1 MNQKIKNQEII
12 NPQEFTLE
20 ELSTYNGS
28 NGKPA
33 YVAINGVVHDLSKV
47 TAWGGG
53 THFGLYAGKDLSTEF
68 KECHQ
73 GMQLILDMLPQVGVL
88 KK

>member
-1 MNQKIKNQEII
+1 MSQDNMV
-12 NPQEFTLE
+12 PREFTME
-20 ELSTYNGS
+20 ELSTYNGL

-33 YVAINGVVHDLSKV
+33 YVAINGVVHDLSKEI
-47 TAWGGG
+47 AWKDG
-53 THFGLYAGKDLSTEF
+53 THFGLYAGKDLSAEF

-73 GMQLILDMLPQVGVL
+73 GMKLILDMLPQVGIL

>member
-1 MNQKIKNQEII
+1 MNQDVIVPK
-12 NPQEFTLE
+12 EFTIE
-20 ELSTYNGS
+20 ELSSYNGT

-33 YVAINGVVHDLSKV
+33 YVAINGVVHDMSKI
-47 TAWGGG
+47 TAWRGG

-73 GMQLILDMLPQVGVL
+73 GMQLILNMLPQVGIL